1 MNIQQLEYIVALD
14 KYKSFSRAAEACFI
28 TQATLSTMVKRLE
41 IELEL
46 TIFDRKGN
54 PLITTDCGREIIN
67 EAQIVLRHSNRIKQL
82 ADEQKLNI
90 VGNLK
95 IGIIPTV
102 AGNLLHRILP
112 GILAKYP
119 QLKLF
124 IEEITTKNI
133 INKLRT
139 NEIDVGIIS
148 TPLNDD
154 DIEEDILYYEKL
166 LAYGPSVQRT
176 KKYKSPKD
184 ISDEKI
190 WLLEEGNCLTDQI
203 IDVCSLNL
211 KKMNTNLSFKPNSF
225 DSLLNIVDEMKGIT
239 LIPELYYNDLPE
251 ERKRFTKDF
260 IAPYPVR
267 EISLVYYRPF
277 AKKRL
282 INAIAEEIKQIVKP
296 QLETSKLKNNEM
308 TIAKI

>member
-14 KYKSFSRAAEACFI
+14 KYKSFSKAAQACFI

-41 IELEL
+41 NELEL
-46 TIFDRKGN
+46 TIFDRKSN
-54 PLITTDCGREIIN
+54 PIITTDCGREIIN
-67 EAQIVLRHSNRIKQL
+67 EAQIVLRHSNKLKQIANEL
-82 ADEQKLNI
+82 KSTV
-90 VGNLK
+90 VGSLK

-112 GILAKYP
+112 KILDKYP
-119 QLKLF
+119 QLNLV

-133 INKLRT
+133 INKLKT
-139 NEIDVGIIS
+139 NEIDVGIVS
-148 TPLNDD
+148 TPLNNDE
-154 DIEEDILYYEKL
+154 IEEDILYYEKL
-166 LAYGPSVQRT
+166 MAYGPAVQRIR
-176 KKYKSPKD
+176 KYKSPKD

-203 IDVCSLNL
+203 IDVCSLNF
-211 KKMNTNLSFKPNSF
+211 KKMNTNLSFTPSSF

-239 LIPELYYNDLPE
+239 LIPELYYKDLPE
-251 ERKRFTKDF
+251 GRKQLTKDF

-267 EISLVYYRPF
+267 EISLIYHRPF

-282 INAIAEEIKQIVKP
+282 INALASEIKQIVIP

-308 TIAKI
+308 TITKI